1 MQNPLAFSP
10 RRAAAV
16 PAMSAVAALA
26 TWASTSTSA
35 WAQSND
41 IRFQCDYEFAS
52 AAAPLPASVPSM
64 SLLGVA
70 LLVAL
75 VALAAWRLGRF
86 PGARLMSAV
95 LVAAAV
101 LLANQG
107 GGGLVQKAYAAAL
120 GLTFTNPAGESL
132 ADKALYGSQVTL
144 TNGTNV
150 PLLLTRVY
158 TSSWPQSAMGSCAEG
173 TNLAPGAS
181 CTGALSCG
189 GFCGPM
195 EEFSTASPTGCA
207 CEPGTA
213 RNYTVG
219 LCVDVKDCGSTTWN
233 GWEYEC
239 LP

>member
-1 MQNPLAFSP
+1 MKTRLPFS
-10 RRAAAV
+10 A
-16 PAMSAVAALA
+16 AALA

-35 WAQSND
+35 WAQSNV

-52 AAAPLPASVPSM
+52 AAAPVPASVPSM

-107 GGGLVQKAYAAAL
+107 GGGLVQKAYAAAVA
-120 GLTFTNPAGESL
+120 LTFTNPAGESL

-150 PLLLTRVY
+150 PLLLTKVY

-195 EEFSTASPTGCA
+195 EEFSTASPNGCA
-207 CEPGTA
+207 CESGAA
-213 RNYTVG
+213 RNSITG
-219 LCVDVKDCGSTTWN
+219 ICVEVSACTSTTQ
-233 GWEYEC
+233 GDWELIC
-239 LP
+239 ID